1 MLQLALKTSIEN
13 RLNALQGDGGTMPLA
28 GTVERD
34 QGPEKAA
41 LAQQFRGSVPPV
53 LLFVGASYAVFSG
66 TIFLNTREAW
76 ATPLWAA
83 TMALGLMMA
92 GAGWMVRRR
101 PLSEAVVQALAGGL
115 AVLAGAHTLL
125 IIGLSG
131 EPELV
136 SYLAMLLAG
145 AGYFLLPRHLL
156 AILQASAVVG
166 WVLVARDLGISYAGA
181 PAGLLAAGIAVGWA
195 ANVMRTRH
203 IRGRVLASAA
213 VQDTLQASEERFRSL
228 AETAKD
234 GILLL
239 DGEGRLTYL
248 NPAGLT
254 LFGLRAHEVPGRFL
268 SPHLGS
274 EATSPEALLGTREL
288 AAQRRDG
295 TTFPA
300 ELSLAR
306 TERDGQVAY
315 TGVLRDV
322 TERKRALEAT
332 QKASAREAEVDHLRE
347 MNEFKTRFL
356 NMAAH
361 ELNTPLTP
369 LRLQLHLLK
378 AEQMGPLNEKQGKAV
393 ALLDRNVAR
402 LSGLVGELLEVARLQ
417 SGRLRLQMQ
426 PISLDEV
433 VDEVIESFGEA
444 VRRVGI
450 SLTYAGHQNLTVQA
464 DRNRMTQV
472 LFNLVSNAV
481 KFTPAGGRVTVDAT
495 DKGSH
500 IEVSVSDTGLG
511 LTREQQ
517 SRLFQPFSQV
527 HDPMAITASGTGL
540 GLYICKGL
548 VEAQG
553 GQISVSSP
561 GAAQGSTFRFTLPA
575 AEAHAVR
582 AAVVKPADEDPI
594 VRRLRELI

>member
-1 MLQLALKTSIEN
+1 MPDSAGALTD
-13 RLNALQGDGGTMPLA
+13 R
-28 GTVERD
+28 
-34 QGPEKAA
+34 GPEKAA
-41 LAQQFRGSVPPV
+41 LAIQFRASVPPV
-53 LLFVGASYAVFSG
+53 LLFIGAFYAVFSG
-66 TIFLNTREAW
+66 TIFLNTEATW
-76 ATPLWAA
+76 ATSLWAA
-83 TMALGLMMA
+83 TMALGALLA
-92 GAGWMVRRR
+92 GAGWAVRTRQV
-101 PLSEAVVQALAGGL
+101 PDLALQVMLAGLAILTCSHLFLIIALA
-115 AVLAGAHTLL
+115 
-125 IIGLSG
+125 G

-145 AGYFLLPRHLL
+145 AGYFLLPRPLL
-156 AILQASAVVG
+156 TLVDAVALLG
-166 WVLVARDLGISYAGA
+166 WVAVSRLLDEPLWQA
-181 PAGLLAAGIAVGWA
+181 PTALLAAGLAVGWA

-203 IRGRVLASAA
+203 IRGGVRATA
-213 VQDTLQASEERFRSL
+213 VVKGTLQASEERFRSL
-228 AETAKD
+228 AETARD

-239 DGEGRLTYL
+239 DAEGRLTYL
-248 NPAGLT
+248 NPAGT
-254 LFGLRAHEVPGRFL
+254 AMFGLRPNEVSGRFL
-268 SPHLGS
+268 SQHLGP
-274 EATSPEALLGTREL
+274 EATSPQGLVGTREVV
-288 AAQRRDG
+288 AQRRDG
-295 TTFPA
+295 VTFPA
-300 ELSLAR
+300 ELSLVR
-306 TERDGQVAY
+306 TELGGQVAY

-393 ALLDRNVAR
+393 ALLDRNVTR

-417 SGRLRLQMQ
+417 SGRLRLQVQ

-433 VDEVIESFGEA
+433 IDEVIESFGEA
-444 VRRVGI
+444 ARRVGI
-450 SLTYAGHQNLTVQA
+450 ALGYAGRQNLTVQA
-464 DRNRMTQV
+464 DRNRTTQV

-481 KFTPAGGRVTVDAT
+481 KFTPAGGRVIVDAV

-500 IEVSVSDTGLG
+500 LEVSVADTGLG
-511 LTREQQ
+511 LTRDQQ
-517 SRLFQPFSQV
+517 ARLFQPFSQV
-527 HDPMAITASGTGL
+527 HDPMAITVSGTGL

-548 VEAQG
+548 IEAQG
-553 GQISVSSP
+553 GLISVSSTGP
-561 GAAQGSTFRFTLPA
+561 GQGSTFRFTLPA

-582 AAVVKPADEDPI
+582 VAAVKPADEDPI

>member
-1 MLQLALKTSIEN
+1 MPGAGMLQ
-13 RLNALQGDGGTMPLA
+13 R
-28 GTVERD
+28 ER
-34 QGPEKAA
+34 GPEGAA

-53 LLFVGASYAVFSG
+53 LLFVGAFYAVFSG
-66 TIFLNTREAW
+66 TIFLNNREPW

-83 TMALGLMMA
+83 TMALGLLMA
-92 GAGWMVRRR
+92 GTGWFVRKRS
-101 PLSEAVVQALAGGL
+101 PPDLAVQALAGGL
-115 AVLAGAHTLL
+115 AVLAALHVLLL
-125 IIGLSG
+125 IDVAN

-136 SYLAMLLAG
+136 SYLAMMLAG

-156 AILQASAVVG
+156 AILHATAVAG
-166 WVLVARDLGISYAGA
+166 WVVVARQLDAPLAGSSG
-181 PAGLLAAGIAVGWA
+181 GLLAAGIAVGWA
-195 ANVMRTRH
+195 ANVMRSRH
-203 IRGRVLASAA
+203 IRGRVQASAI
-213 VQDTLQASEERFRSL
+213 VQDNLHASEERFRSL

-239 DGEGRLTYL
+239 DSEGRLTYL
-248 NPAGLT
+248 NPAGMN
-254 LFGLRAHEVPGRFL
+254 LFGLRAQEVPGRFL
-268 SPHLGS
+268 SQHLGA
-274 EATSPEALLGTREL
+274 EATSPQALLGTREL
-288 AAQRRDG
+288 SAQRRDG
-295 TTFPA
+295 SSFPA

-306 TERDGQVAY
+306 TERDGHVAY

-322 TERKRALEAT
+322 TERKRAQEAT

-378 AEQMGPLNEKQGKAV
+378 AEQMGPLNDKQGKAV

-417 SGRLRLQMQ
+417 SGRLRLQLQ
-426 PISLDEV
+426 PLSLDDV

-444 VRRVGI
+444 ARRVGI

-481 KFTPAGGRVTVDAT
+481 KFTPAGGRVTVDAV

-500 IEVSVSDTGLG
+500 VEVSVADTGLG

-548 VEAQG
+548 IEAQG
-553 GQISVSSP
+553 GVISVSSP
-561 GAAQGSTFRFTLPA
+561 GAAQGSTFRFTLPT

-582 AAVVKPADEDPI
+582 APVAKPADEDPI